1 MFPYVYA
8 WDERAPGLHP
18 HFGEAFNCAYVR
30 DFDGNKLAFVYYT
43 AQS

>member
-8 WDERAPGLHP
+8 WDERALGLHP

-30 DFDGNKLAFVYYT
+30 DFDGNKLAFVNYT
-43 AQS
+43 AQF